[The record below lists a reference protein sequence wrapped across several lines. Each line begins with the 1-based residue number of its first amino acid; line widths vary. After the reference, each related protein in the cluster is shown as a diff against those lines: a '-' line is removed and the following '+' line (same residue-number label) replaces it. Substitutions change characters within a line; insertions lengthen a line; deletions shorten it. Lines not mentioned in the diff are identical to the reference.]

1 MVNNWLVNTGF
12 TVGVQDIVA
21 KQEIIEEVRKKI
33 ADYKMDVKKIIHE
46 T

>member
-1 MVNNWLVNTGF
+1 VNNWLVNTGF

-21 KQEIIEEVRKKI
+21 KQDIIDRVKDKIKEYKKE
-33 ADYKMDVKKIIHE
+33 VKKVINE